1 MGSNPEENRPDRVI
15 GPKEHDRIRLWPG
28 SKPEREA
35 NLEGTQK
42 FAAYFTAEHRAKIDR
57 CQDLDGSCSA
67 AEVVRNAVDFYY
79 GYLTAEDA
87 GKFLPQAIQS
97 YLDGRL
103 GIMEDRIASLL
114 YKLTVE
120 MDMNVGILA
129 DAIQMSAEDLRRR
142 RSESVKNV
150 KQTNGLISLEQR
162 ARNAGEE
169 RWQD

>member
-1 MGSNPEENRPDRVI
+1 M
-15 GPKEHDRIRLWPG
+15 K
-28 SKPEREA
+28 
-35 NLEGTQK
+35 GTQK

-103 GIMEDRIASLL
+103 GIHEDRIGKVL
-114 YKLTVE
+114 YKQSVE
-120 MDMNVGILA
+120 IDM
-129 DAIQMSAEDLRRR
+129 
-142 RSESVKNV
+142 
-150 KQTNGLISLEQR
+150 TNGIIATAYDIDEDTLRKMRAQSVRNVRETNGRITFEQR
-162 ARNAGEE
+162 VRDAGEV
-169 RWQD
+169 

>member
-1 MGSNPEENRPDRVI
+1 M
-15 GPKEHDRIRLWPG
+15 
-28 SKPEREA
+28 
-35 NLEGTQK
+35 EGTQK

-103 GIMEDRIASLL
+103 GMLEDRMASLL
-114 YKLTVE
+114 FKHSVE
-120 MDMNVGILA
+120 LDMVCGLLS
-129 DAIQMSAEDLRRR
+129 SAFEIDEESLRWLRA
-142 RSESVKNV
+142 ESIKNV
-150 KQTNGLISLEQR
+150 KQTNGRISLEQR
-162 ARNAGEE
+162 MRRE
-169 RWQD
+169 DDL